1 MLGEGAPGVKKCIL
15 SIINN
20 LKVKIYKE
28 KFYSDAY
35 KFMEDQI
42 QKTNIL
48 KMLLDDF
55 FLYEIALNTQKNHR
69 IVCCNL
75 RKQIN
80 LCICQLCLFY
90 LQQNHLY
97 M

>member
-1 MLGEGAPGVKKCIL
+1 
-15 SIINN
+15 
-20 LKVKIYKE
+20 
-28 KFYSDAY
+28 
-35 KFMEDQI
+35 MEDQI
-42 QKTNIL
+42 QKTNIF

-55 FLYEIALNTQKNHR
+55 FFYKIALKTQKNHR
-69 IVCCNL
+69 TVCCNL

-90 LQQNHLY
+90 LWKNHLY